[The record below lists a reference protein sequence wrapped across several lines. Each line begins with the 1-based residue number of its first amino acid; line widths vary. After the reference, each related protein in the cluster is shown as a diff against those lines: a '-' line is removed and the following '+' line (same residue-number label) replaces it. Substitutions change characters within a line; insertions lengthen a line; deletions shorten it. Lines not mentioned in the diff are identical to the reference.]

1 MLGRFRAEAASCRRS
16 AAVVSF
22 SISLGASRPQRI
34 ERVLYVNGLL
44 ATGLAILL
52 GYVLGEVVRR
62 VGLPRVSGYIVAG
75 LILNPKITGLVSAAF
90 VDSMGTT
97 TELSLAIL
105 TFAIGGTLAVGPLRE
120 LGKKVILIALG
131 EAQLSAL
138 LVTAGCLA
146 TLPFILQ
153 DSGGFLTT
161 IAPLAVLLGSLA
173 SPTDPSATLAVV
185 RQYRAKGMVT
195 FSIMASAAIDDGLG
209 ILNYSLGI
217 AIAIVLVT
225 HHIAGIETIFD
236 PLIAIGGAL
245 GLGVVSG
252 LAFRFVPRWLRGESD
267 GLQIALLLGLL
278 GLCYGVSAALG
289 LDQLLA
295 TMAMGVT
302 VVNLSRRH
310 EHRRV
315 FELLETSVEPVIFI
329 VFFTVSGM
337 LLDVVVLFE
346 YLPIV
351 LLFVVFRSV
360 GKLGGAY
367 LGAKLG
373 GASREVRRYVGWGLI
388 PQGGIVIG
396 LALLVRQ
403 EMALAAISHV
413 LLNVIIGAT
422 VIHELIGPLTAKLAI
437 VKAGETE
444 ISD

>member
-1 MLGRFRAEAASCRRS
+1 L
-16 AAVVSF
+16 
-22 SISLGASRPQRI
+22 
-34 ERVLYVNGLL
+34 NGLL

-52 GYVLGEVVRR
+52 GYVLGEVVRK
-62 VGLPRVSGYIVAG
+62 VGLPRVSGYILAG
-75 LILNPKITGLVSAAF
+75 LILNPKITGLVSGVF

-105 TFAIGGTLAVGPLRE
+105 TFAIGGTLAIGPLRE
-120 LGKKVILIALG
+120 LGKKVVLIALG
-131 EAQLSAL
+131 ESQLSAL
-138 LVTAGCLA
+138 LVVAGCMA
-146 TLPFILQ
+146 TLPFILK
-153 DSGGFLTT
+153 DSGGFVTT
-161 IAPLAVLLGSLA
+161 IAPLSVLLGSLA

-195 FSIMASAAIDDGLG
+195 FSIMASAAIDDALG
-209 ILNYSLGI
+209 ILNYSV
-217 AIAIVLVT
+217 AIVVAVVLVT
-225 HHIAGIETIFD
+225 HHLSGIATIFE

-245 GLGVVSG
+245 GLGAASG
-252 LAFRFVPRWLRGESD
+252 LAFRFVPRGLRAESD

-310 EHRRV
+310 EQRRV

-337 LLDVVVLFE
+337 LLDVQVLFQ
-346 YLPIV
+346 YLPVV
-351 LLFVVFRSV
+351 LLFVVFRSA

-367 LGAKLG
+367 LGARLG
-373 GASREVRRYVGWGLI
+373 RASQKVRRYAGWGLI

-396 LALLVRQ
+396 LALLVQQ
-403 EMALAAISHV
+403 ETSLAPISHI

-422 VIHELIGPLTAKLAI
+422 VIHELVGPLTAKLAI
-437 VKAGETE
+437 MKAGEAET
-444 ISD
+444 SR